1 MALCACATYFRLA
14 RSSDLEPTTGRRY
27 PPRNG
32 GEVGTVKKRNIDN
45 EREFDWGKT
54 SQDYAAYRSGY
65 PESFYEV
72 LAALGIGKPGQRILD
87 LGTGTGVLAR
97 AFAQRG
103 AVVTGVD
110 IAANQIAAAK
120 ALAAQ
125 QGLDIAF
132 QVSAA
137 EAIDFPDALFD
148 VISAGQSWLYFDAS
162 VMIPKVLRL
171 LTAEGCLAITHLLWL
186 AHKDP
191 IARRSEELVLKY
203 NPDWGGAGYQG
214 TMPPVAPWSR
224 EQFDVRTFHVMEEPL
239 AFTREAW
246 QGRIRASRGI
256 GASLPAE
263 DVEKFDAEH
272 GKLLEAIAPPTF
284 TVLHQMTIHVYV
296 RKAATTVHRLLE
308 NAYRA
313 FNARDID
320 SALATMHAD
329 VEWPN
334 GMEGGSVHGHNGV
347 RDYWTRQWGMIDP
360 RVEPVRI
367 ETDAAGRAVVDVH
380 QIVRDRA
387 GNVVK
392 DEMVQHVYLVEGGFI
407 RTMRI
412 RKPSAPR

>member
-1 MALCACATYFRLA
+1 
-14 RSSDLEPTTGRRY
+14 
-27 PPRNG
+27 
-32 GEVGTVKKRNIDN
+32 VKKRNIDN

-103 AVVTGVD
+103 SVV
-110 IAANQIAAAK
+110 
-120 ALAAQ
+120 
-125 QGLDIAF
+125 
-132 QVSAA
+132 
-137 EAIDFPDALFD
+137 
-148 VISAGQSWLYFDAS
+148 
-162 VMIPKVLRL
+162 
-171 LTAEGCLAITHLLWL
+171 
-186 AHKDP
+186 
-191 IARRSEELVLKY
+191 
-203 NPDWGGAGYQG
+203 
-214 TMPPVAPWSR
+214 
-224 EQFDVRTFHVMEEPL
+224 
-239 AFTREAW
+239 TREAW

-284 TVLHQMTIHVYV
+284 AVPHQMTIHVYV

-313 FNARDID
+313 FNARAID

-334 GMEGGSVHGHNGV
+334 GMEGGSVHGHMVFATTG
-347 RDYWTRQWGMIDP
+347 
-360 RVEPVRI
+360 RVSG
-367 ETDAAGRAVVDVH
+367 A
-380 QIVRDRA
+380 
-387 GNVVK
+387 
-392 DEMVQHVYLVEGGFI
+392 
-407 RTMRI
+407 
-412 RKPSAPR
+412 